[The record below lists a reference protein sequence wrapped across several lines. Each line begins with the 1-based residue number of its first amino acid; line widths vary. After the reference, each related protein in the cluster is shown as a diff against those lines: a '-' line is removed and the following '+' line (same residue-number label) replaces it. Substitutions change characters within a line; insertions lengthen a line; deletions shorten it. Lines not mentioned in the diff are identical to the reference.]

1 MTFTST
7 TLLNSCLLTTHVDL
21 IMVTVLIFVS
31 SHLGLKLTNVRVR
44 TTLYLKQTTRHAL
57 LIVLKDIIVVVH
69 QMINVFPS
77 IGPVMGSMIVKM
89 DQMRK
94 TVLHLFAKL
103 ECSNVEITKHAFPEL
118 EFVMGQQ
125 TVLTGQMKMFVILI
139 AVSIALNVNQ
149 LEDVYLILGNVM
161 EMMTAVMDQMSFQ
174 STVIIKN
181 VIRILNLDVTME
193 SAYLNFGSVTMMMIV
208 EMALMNLLIVVVT

>member
-1 MTFTST
+1 MA
-7 TLLNSCLLTTHVDL
+7 
-21 IMVTVLIFVS
+21 IALIFVS
-31 SHLGLKLTNVRVR
+31 YLLELNLLNALALIILYSNQITKLV
-44 TTLYLKQTTRHAL
+44 LQ
-57 LIVLKDIIVVVH
+57 IVLKVIIVVVH

-149 LEDVYLILGNVM
+149 LEDVYQILGNVM
-161 EMMTAVMDQMSFQ
+161 EMMIAVMDQMSFQ